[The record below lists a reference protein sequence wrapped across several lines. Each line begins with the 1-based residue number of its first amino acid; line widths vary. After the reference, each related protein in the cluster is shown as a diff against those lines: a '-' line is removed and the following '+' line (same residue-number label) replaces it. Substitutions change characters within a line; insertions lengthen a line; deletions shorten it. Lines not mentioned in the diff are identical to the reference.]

1 MALIKQIT
9 LGSGI
14 PVNYHRV
21 VSINS
26 IVNHETIIEVASYTC
41 KEKRQEEKN
50 ALKENKP
57 MDVYIFTNHLSVPY
71 SKTMDVDEAYEY
83 LKSREEFEGA
93 EDDMDKVEPEDKT
106 EE

>member
-1 MALIKQIT
+1 MALIKEIT

-26 IVNHETIIEVASYTC
+26 IINHETIIEVASYVN
-41 KEKRQEEKN
+41 KEKREEEKT

-57 MDVYIFTNHLSVPY
+57 MDVYIFTNHLSMPY
-71 SKTMDVDEAYEY
+71 SQTMDVSEAYEY
-83 LKSREEFEGA
+83 MKSL
-93 EDDMDKVEPEDKT
+93 EDFKDSKDD
-106 EE
+106 